1 LSPSGVDRA
10 VTRLALV
17 AHDDEKPEMIDFVR
31 SYEDT
36 LTEFELVG
44 TGTTGQRITEET
56 DLSVECKESGPYG
69 GDLELGAEVAT
80 GELDAV
86 IFLRDPLT
94 AQPHE
99 PDISALLRI
108 CDVNN
113 VPLAT
118 TRQSA
123 EYVLAGVADD
133 E

>member
-1 LSPSGVDRA
+1 

-17 AHDDEKPEMIDFVR
+17 AHDDEKPEMIDFVQ
-31 SYEDT
+31 SHETT
-36 LTEFELVG
+36 LAEFELVG

-108 CDVNN
+108 CDVND

-123 EYVLAGVADD
+123 EYVLAGIAEDGGVPRQK
-133 E
+133 